1 VIASEAGHD
10 LGRLPTRSERTGR
23 PSPLRAPTRTAAQAN
38 ASSPEGVISTVHAGA
53 GRVPENQLRESAV
66 DVHAHHALH
75 LLLLWFDGSS
85 GPHDNYG
92 SALTAQPGRLQER
105 PATNTS
111 PRLIVGGKWWTHRRL
126 SCGAGSG
133 VYVKAPSSSPGD

>member
-1 VIASEAGHD
+1 MIAPPHRRTPQAPKG
-10 LGRLPTRSERTGR
+10 LYLPSTPE
-23 PSPLRAPTRTAAQAN
+23 PAASQ
-38 ASSPEGVISTVHAGA
+38 
-53 GRVPENQLRESAV
+53 NQLRESAV